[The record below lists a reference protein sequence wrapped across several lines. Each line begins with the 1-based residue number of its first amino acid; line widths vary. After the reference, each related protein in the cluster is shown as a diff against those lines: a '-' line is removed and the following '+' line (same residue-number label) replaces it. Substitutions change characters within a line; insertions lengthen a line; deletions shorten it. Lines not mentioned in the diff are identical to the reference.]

1 MRCEMQEFRNYQ
13 PSRTFIE
20 NTLAVN
26 IKRRSVKT
34 QADIFRDKFEVNQHD
49 KVLCKQQ
56 SMGLRLKK
64 YFKTK
69 T

>member
-1 MRCEMQEFRNYQ
+1 MQEFRNYQ
-13 PSRTFIE
+13 PCRTFIE

-26 IKRRSVKT
+26 IKRSSVKT
-34 QADIFRDKFEVNQHD
+34 QADISRDKFEVNQHD
-49 KVLCKQQ
+49 KVFYKQQ